1 MRRRLTADEL
11 RHVTTG
17 LYEPWRDHAACQ
29 GRAHVMDPLHD
40 RLTRQAIRRARA
52 ICADCPVLT
61 DCAHW
66 VLGLPANGDPG
77 GQIVLH
83 ITALEATDGNP

>member
-1 MRRRLTADEL
+1 MRRHLTADEL

-29 GRAHVMDPLHD
+29 GRAHVMDPPRGD
-40 RLTRQAIRRARA
+40 RATQAIWDAKQ
-52 ICADCPVLT
+52 ICAGCPVLT
-61 DCAHW
+61 DCACW

-83 ITALEATDGNP
+83 ITELEATDGDR